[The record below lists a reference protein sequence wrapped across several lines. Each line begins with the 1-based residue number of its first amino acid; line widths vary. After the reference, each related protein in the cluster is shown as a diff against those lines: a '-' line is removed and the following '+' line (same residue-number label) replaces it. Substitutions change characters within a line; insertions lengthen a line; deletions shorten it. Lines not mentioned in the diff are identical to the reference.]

1 MADVLLP
8 GEKSRTGNFWAPG
21 ATGALSAAFDVVARM
36 TARASANEGGGVAR
50 RPKNARSAAAES
62 SHSPGIQDEGERLPG
77 AAGYQIIAR
86 NSRFPSGLS
95 ERGSGRVLSAISRN
109 SRPTAKDPVRGVT
122 RTGAAGRPCGRA
134 TPGENRVKERRKA
147 RWTRMML
154 PRGWA
159 RQARCGK
166 AVQGRS
172 RRPSGANPRCRNRE
186 KTSDIETHTATH
198 SCCSAV
204 IAEIR

>member
-77 AAGYQIIAR
+77 AAGYQTIAR

-95 ERGSGRVLSAISRN
+95 ERGSGRVLSTISRN
-109 SRPTAKDPVRGVT
+109 SRPTAKDPVTCVR
-122 RTGAAGRPCGRA
+122 RTAAGGGPCARA
-134 TPGENRVKERRKA
+134 KAGQPSAKERRKTK
-147 RWTRMML
+147 RTRMML
-154 PRGWA
+154 PRDGPTKQDA
-159 RQARCGK
+159 ATRCSV
-166 AVQGRS
+166 A
-172 RRPSGANPRCRNRE
+172 GAGYCPVL
-186 KTSDIETHTATH
+186 A
-198 SCCSAV
+198 
-204 IAEIR
+204 